1 MSDVMYIDR
10 PVSHHIIIL
19 HSIVRQFTELSTF
32 SAGIDRLSSFYRAIR
47 EADAG
52 RGDKAPL
59 LLNPNLKKGWDEDGL
74 RLSIKDLITDDD
86 GSSSTITLHKTSS
99 NTFSLINLTLVTPD
113 SSRTL
118 IRNLT
123 VPNQEGDLLITG
135 PSGVG
140 KSSLLRAIA
149 GLWTRGDGMV
159 ERPSKAYFLP
169 QTPYCTVG
177 SLRDQLL
184 YPKDS
189 TDAAVPSDGDLVQ
202 ILSRV
207 ELQHL
212 TPELS
217 VELDWSHRLSLGEQ
231 QRLAFGRVLVHQP
244 LFVLVDEATSALDLG
259 SEQQMYGLLL
269 QQNVRYVSVGHRPS
283 LWQYHDRRLHLNGG
297 TSGGYEISTM
307 EAASAGGSGASLS

>member
-1 MSDVMYIDR
+1 MYIDR
-10 PVSHHIIIL
+10 PISHHIITL
-19 HSIVRQFTELSTF
+19 RSIVRQFTELSTF

-59 LLNPNLKKGWDEDGL
+59 LLNPNLKKDWDDDGGSL
-74 RLSIKDLITDDD
+74 RLSIKDLITEDDAF
-86 GSSSTITLHKTSS
+86 SSTITLHETSS
-99 NTFSLINLTLVTPD
+99 NQFALTNLTLVTPD

-118 IRNLT
+118 IRSMT
-123 VPNQEGDLLITG
+123 VPNQQGDLLITG

-149 GLWTRGDGMV
+149 GLWTRGDGIV

-189 TDAAVPSDGDLVQ
+189 TDAAVPSDGDLIQ

-207 ELQHL
+207 GLQHL
-212 TPELS
+212 APELS
-217 VELDWSHRLSLGEQ
+217 LELDWSHRLSLGEQ
-231 QRLAFGRVLVHQP
+231 QRLAFGRILVHQP
-244 LFVLVDEATSALDLG
+244 LFVLVDEATSALDLD
-259 SEQQMYGLLL
+259 SEHKMYGLLL

-297 TSGGYEISTM
+297 ANGGYEISTM
-307 EAASAGGSGASLS
+307 EAASAGRSSLS